1 MYVGVYVLVRFVA
14 LFSFCT
20 DDDDDVEDAS
30 SRARFMRCGTDIRV
44 RRVYR
49 ISCIVRPSGRAR
61 VRASC
66 IEEKHH
72 VFNFENQAQKP
83 GASSLEMVIQL
94 QASRC
99 VCAL

>member
-20 DDDDDVEDAS
+20 DDDDDDVEDAS

-49 ISCIVRPSGRAR
+49 ISCIVRPGGRASVRR
-61 VRASC
+61 VMKRC
-66 IEEKHH
+66 ITFLILKTRRR
-72 VFNFENQAQKP
+72 NQVRRRWKW
-83 GASSLEMVIQL
+83 
-94 QASRC
+94 
-99 VCAL
+99 